1 MTTQTLDKVE
11 SVETEKTGF
20 EFNKLHR
27 CDACGAQAYVRVEK
41 DNKDLI
47 FCVHHSRQF
56 EATFITGGWTIDDQ
70 SSILEEEVRKY
81 NTVSDDN
88 F

>member
-11 SVETEKTGF
+11 PVVEEKVGF

-41 DNKDLI
+41 DEKDLI

-56 EATFITGGWTIDDQ
+56 EATFITGGWKIDDQ
-70 SSILEEEVRKY
+70 SSILEEECRKFSQP
-81 NTVSDDN
+81 SDDN